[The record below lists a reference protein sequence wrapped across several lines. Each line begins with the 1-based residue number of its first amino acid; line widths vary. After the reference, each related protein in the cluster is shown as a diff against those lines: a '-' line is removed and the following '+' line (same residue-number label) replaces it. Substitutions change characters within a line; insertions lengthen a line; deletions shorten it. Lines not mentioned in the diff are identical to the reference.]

1 MKRLIVILALVGALF
16 LGGCQSNR
24 SLLIDN
30 GLEIGLDIPIIPI
43 PLPKVKL
50 GFKLHFRK
58 PTIREEIELNL
69 SKLGKQL
76 EEHNQVPRDKL
87 DLESAPA
94 PFSAREEKENE
105 EGNVD
110 GS

>member
-1 MKRLIVILALVGALF
+1 MRLIVTLTLVSVLL
-16 LGGCQSNR
+16 LGGCASDR
-24 SLLIDN
+24 SLLIDS
-30 GLEIGLDIPIIPI
+30 GVKLGLDIPIIPI
-43 PLPKVKL
+43 PLPKVEL
-50 GFKLHFRK
+50 GFKLNFRK

-94 PFSAREEKENE
+94 PFSAREEKEDE
-105 EGNVD
+105 ESNLD
-110 GS
+110 EN